1 MYAEVFGICA
11 EKRCRG
17 LGFQNTVMAVSQHV
31 SLNKARPEECE
42 LIPIGDV
49 VVIEGHRH
57 HVKAVGFSL
66 AAFGPKAVSLVCQC
80 ERGRHALAHGS
91 NSPELRRI
99 SVYIASPLRP
109 QETP

>member
-1 MYAEVFGICA
+1 MTSE
-11 EKRCRG
+11 
-17 LGFQNTVMAVSQHV
+17 
-31 SLNKARPEECE
+31 NKARQLMRDRLRAGPYANNEEITDLEYIQVECALAVLRE
-42 LIPIGDV
+42 LGDV